1 MPLSLE
7 KKVYCLE
14 KKVILLCKMTGTNG
28 GRVSPRDFIRDKNSD
43 QSAEFAGE
51 IQDDRNKRV
60 PKISYITIDFQSI
73 VWRRK

>member
-1 MPLSLE
+1 LSGE
-7 KKVYCLE
+7 E
-14 KKVILLCKMTGTNG
+14 SDFIMQDDMNKMTGTNG
-28 GRVSPRDFIRDKNSD
+28 GRVSPRDFIGDKNSD